1 MASVREYAAWLP
13 PRQKELLMQTG
24 SPLARVALL
33 AGAGLAALALA
44 ACGDDD
50 NGSDS
55 SKSETQ
61 AFNVTLGAD
70 GKLTGVEG
78 LKSGLTKITFTNQAK
93 GNHDLQLVKVDGAQ
107 TVNDVLKVT
116 TAEDAKI
123 PTWLH
128 GAGGVGSIASG
139 KSASVTQVLD
149 GGKYYV
155 LAEPD
160 EGAKPVTAALDVSG
174 GKGSGT
180 LPSTPAT
187 ITASEYTFKASG
199 LKSGQQQIEFAD
211 AGEQLHHAIFFQLK
225 PGATLAQAK
234 KFLTSDNASGSP
246 PFKGEGPTTSTA
258 VLDSGGKQVFG
269 ANLQAGKYALVCFL
283 PDRTG
288 GAPHVAKGMI
298 TEVDV
303 T

>member
-1 MASVREYAAWLP
+1 
-13 PRQKELLMQTG
+13 MQIG
-24 SPLARVALL
+24 SPLARATLL

-93 GNHDLQLVKVDGAQ
+93 GNHDLQLVKVDGDQ
-107 TVNDVLKVT
+107 TVNDVVKVT
-116 TAEDAKI
+116 SAEDAKI

-139 KSASVTQVLD
+139 KTTSVTQVLD

-160 EGAKPVTAALDVSG
+160 EGGKPVTAALDVSG
-174 GKGSGT
+174 GQGSGT
-180 LPSTPAT
+180 LPSTPAQ
-187 ITASEYTFKASG
+187 ITASEYTFKTSG
-199 LKSGQQQIEFAD
+199 PLKSGQQQIEFAD
-211 AGEQLHHAIFFQLK
+211 GGEELHHAIFFRLK

-246 PFKGEGPTTSTA
+246 PFEGEGPTTSTA
-258 VLDSGGKQVFG
+258 VLDSGVKQVFG

>member
-1 MASVREYAAWLP
+1 
-13 PRQKELLMQTG
+13 MQIG
-24 SPLARVALL
+24 SPLARATLL

-93 GNHDLQLVKVDGAQ
+93 GNHDLQLVKVDGDQ
-107 TVNDVLKVT
+107 TVNDVVKVT
-116 TAEDAKI
+116 SAEDAEI

-139 KSASVTQVLD
+139 KTTSVTQVLD

-160 EGAKPVTAALDVSG
+160 EGGKPVTAPLDVSG
-174 GKGSGT
+174 GQGSGT
-180 LPSTPAT
+180 LPSTPAQ
-187 ITASEYTFKASG
+187 ITASEYTFKTSG
-199 LKSGQQQIEFAD
+199 PLKSGQQQIEFAD
-211 AGEQLHHAIFFQLK
+211 GGEELHHAIFFRLK

-246 PFKGEGPTTSTA
+246 PFEGEGPTTSTA
-258 VLDSGGKQVFG
+258 VLDSGVKQVFG